1 MMKSLVSIAMVCTP
15 AVWFFDS
22 KGFTKRRRLVSIVVE
37 ENEAFFIGALV
48 EGVRTISPTV
58 CTAANSQKPALGP
71 THPFESYHT
80 SRLAGDEAGTAVS
93 HHEEQL
99 ISKCLPHAGGRSA

>member
-1 MMKSLVSIAMVCTP
+1 MINSLASIAMVCTP
-15 AVWFFDS
+15 AVRFFHS

-48 EGVRTISPTV
+48 EGVRMISPTV
-58 CTAANSQKPALGP
+58 CTGANSQKPALGP

-80 SRLAGDEAGTAVS
+80 SELAWGRIRTKMSVQTGTSSCAS
-93 HHEEQL
+93 
-99 ISKCLPHAGGRSA
+99 